1 MRGSVSVWVVVAILL
16 AAAGAWQLVF
26 WVTGIGRPPVV
37 GCVAP
42 PPPPKLPQVDT
53 SWVDLD
59 LYASRRPVW
68 SPE

>member
-1 MRGSVSVWVVVAILL
+1 MRRSVPVWVVVVILL

-37 GCVAP
+37 GDVAP
-42 PPPPKLPQVDT
+42 PPPPHLPQVDT

-59 LYASRRPVW
+59 LYASHRPTW
-68 SPE
+68 MPQ